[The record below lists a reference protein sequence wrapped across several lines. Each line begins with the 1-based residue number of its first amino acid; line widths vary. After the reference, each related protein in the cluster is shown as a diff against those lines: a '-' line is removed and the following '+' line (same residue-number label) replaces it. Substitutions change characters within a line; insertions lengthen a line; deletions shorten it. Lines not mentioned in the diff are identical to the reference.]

1 MTARATLCLTFDNM
15 GRAKDIADGRA
26 GAPDAN
32 EPSLAI
38 GYPRLLGLLDE
49 LDLKGTFFIEGW
61 NGLHHPDRVQELA
74 ARGHE
79 VGLHGWVHEKF
90 GALDKARAEQLLHDG
105 TAALTRIGI
114 HPIGFRAP
122 GGVRGPHAA
131 AILPFLG
138 YRYDSSSDSDVEP
151 PRPDYYSVTPG
162 LLAPGLAHIPWREAM
177 VDSIQYLRHPVRP
190 RTPAEIEASWIEAVD
205 RTAASGGTLTVVVH
219 AFVSGIDEAR
229 FAAVRNVLTHA
240 RRRGEIE
247 ILTAGK
253 LAERVL
259 SAPPTAPPPAPR

>member
-1 MTARATLCLTFDNM
+1 MPARATLCLTFDNM

-26 GAPDAN
+26 GRPDPN
-32 EPSLAI
+32 EPGLAI

-61 NGLHHPDRVQELA
+61 NGLHHPDRVQDLA

-90 GALDKARAEQLLHDG
+90 GALDQLRAEQVLHDG
-105 TAALTRIGI
+105 TASLNRIGI
-114 HPIGFRAP
+114 RPMGFRAP

-131 AILPFLG
+131 AILSTLG
-138 YRYDSSSDSDVEP
+138 YRYDSSSDGDAEP
-151 PRPDYYSVTPG
+151 PQADHFSVTPG

-205 RTAASGGTLTVVVH
+205 RTAASGGTTTVVIH
-219 AFVSGIDEAR
+219 AFVSGVDDAR
-229 FAAVRNVLTHA
+229 FAAVRSVLTHA
-240 RRRGEIE
+240 RRRGDVDIVTARQLADR
-247 ILTAGK
+247 ILA
-253 LAERVL
+253 
-259 SAPPTAPPPAPR
+259 